1 MKSLFITLLLLG
13 GVFAAYDYFLA
24 PPGQKMIFKDL
35 NPPPKPK
42 TVVEAA
48 PEPESVAMTGR
59 VEGWILGSSWP
70 PIRKQ
75 RGRVASTMAQAS
87 TTTPDYINRN
97 RQEVLSKTGLPGN
110 DHNQVVYLLKCH
122 TCGARYGANGSDIF
136 QRRCPECDG
145 GRPGLGLG

>member
-1 MKSLFITLLLLG
+1 
-13 GVFAAYDYFLA
+13 
-24 PPGQKMIFKDL
+24 
-35 NPPPKPK
+35 
-42 TVVEAA
+42 
-48 PEPESVAMTGR
+48 MTGK

-70 PIRKQ
+70 PVKKQ
-75 RGRVASTMAQAS
+75 RRRMTPTKAQAS
-87 TTTPDYINRN
+87 TTTPGYINRN
-97 RQEVLSKTGLPGN
+97 HQEVLSKTGLPGN